1 MRYTVYLLLC
11 LLLIGCT
18 LPDVAPAPPS
28 SPTVPSLATL
38 PSPTLPSLIA
48 PPPPALLPT
57 PPPPTVTPRPFDR
70 ETIATAPV
78 LALDAPQPIQLTPE
92 EVAWFRVELQAGQA
106 YELLT
111 TNQAADTAITLFS
124 SAGKQAAH
132 NDNAEGLASRI
143 IYVPAESGTMYVR
156 VDVDNVSSSLSDSSC
171 VLLLRTLTLPPPDAF
186 EPDDTI
192 AQAKL
197 AQLDVVQDR
206 SLTHPNDVDWAVFRT
221 QPGQIYLFRTS
232 GLDEDV
238 DVTLTIFDERVN
250 TPGFNAD
257 IDSELTEIVYRS
269 NRAETLYV
277 RLAAFT
283 RPYAAPQLDIRYQF
297 VVSHAPVDAFEPDDT
312 MAQARLAQLDV
323 VQDRSFTDIDDIDW
337 VAFRTQ
343 PGQTYIFRTFDLDEW
358 LGYTR
363 LTLLNEQGS
372 VLAFND
378 YTDSSNREMALA
390 FVYRSDQ
397 AETLYVRL
405 EWQIRR
411 EAPLPQFNILYRFV
425 VSLATHG
432 SP

>member
-1 MRYTVYLLLC
+1 M
-11 LLLIGCT
+11 
-18 LPDVAPAPPS
+18 
-28 SPTVPSLATL
+28 
-38 PSPTLPSLIA
+38 
-48 PPPPALLPT
+48 
-57 PPPPTVTPRPFDR
+57 
-70 ETIATAPV
+70 
-78 LALDAPQPIQLTPE
+78 LALDAPQPIQLTPG

-124 SAGKQAAH
+124 PAGKQVAH

-156 VDVDNVSSSLSDSSC
+156 VDVDDVSSSLSDPSC

-192 AQAKL
+192 AQAKPV
-197 AQLDVVQDR
+197 QLDVVQDR
-206 SLTHPNDVDWAVFRT
+206 SLTHPNDVDWAVFHT

-232 GLDEDV
+232 DV

-257 IDSELTEIVYRS
+257 IDSELREIVYRS

-283 RPYAAPQLDIRYQF
+283 RPRPYTAPQLDVRYQF

-343 PGQTYIFRTFDLDEW
+343 PGQTYIFRTFDVDEW
-358 LGYTR
+358 LGYTI

-372 VLAFND
+372 VLASND
-378 YTDSSNREMALA
+378 YTGSSDREMAMAL
-390 FVYRSDQ
+390 VYRSDR

-411 EAPLPQFNILYRFV
+411 EAPLPQFNIPYRFV
-425 VSLATHG
+425 VSLDTHG